1 MVTKLLRQNLLHPSH
16 SPYNTPILP
25 IKKQN
30 GSYQLVQDLRLINAA
45 FMSIHQVVPN
55 PYTLFSLI
63 PSSTTHF
70 TVLHLRDAFF
80 TVPLHPNSQDLFAF
94 MQTDP
99 DNHHFHSWH
108 GQSSHK
114 AFVIALISLARL

>member
-55 PYTLFSLI
+55 PYTLLSLI
-63 PSSTTHF
+63 PSSTTHC
-70 TVLHLRDAFF
+70 TVLDLKDVFF
-80 TVPLHPNSQDLFAF
+80 TIPLHPNS
-94 MQTDP
+94 
-99 DNHHFHSWH
+99 
-108 GQSSHK
+108 
-114 AFVIALISLARL
+114 